1 LNRRAHRA
9 QIHPGGL
16 RYLGE
21 IGIFGRMTGPGEAM
35 PEVSVPSRPI
45 EGPSVWMGRDVR
57 VEDWRVELSAAAL
70 DEIRRVVDELR
81 SYPLP
86 TIVLGADDF
95 AMPAC
100 REAMA
105 QVRDILARGVR
116 FAIVDRLPMAEIDKG
131 EATAIY
137 WLLSSMIAR
146 PVAQKLDG
154 TLIYDV
160 LDTGQQ
166 ALPGSGIR
174 PDKTNIE
181 IRFHNDNAYNDAPPD
196 YVGLLCLRKA
206 MSGGH
211 SRVISFHTAYNEMLA
226 RAPERLARL
235 YEPFWF
241 DRQREFHPGENPVF
255 AAPIFDNGAELKARF
270 SVHQINSGY
279 ALKGEPLDAAGEAAL
294 SAMLDIFEDDA
305 LSVDF
310 DLEPGQMQF
319 VDNRALGHSRTA
331 FVDYPGAAEKRHL
344 VRLWLRDRGRRAY
357 PG

>member
-1 LNRRAHRA
+1 
-9 QIHPGGL
+9 
-16 RYLGE
+16 
-21 IGIFGRMTGPGEAM
+21 M
-35 PEVSVPSRPI
+35 PQLSFSTRPI
-45 EGPSVWMGRDVR
+45 DGPSVWRRRDILP
-57 VEDWRVELSAAAL
+57 EDWRVELTPACI
-70 DEIRRVVDELR
+70 DEIRRTVDELR
-81 SYPLP
+81 AYPLP

-95 AMPAC
+95 AMPGC

-105 QVRDILARGVR
+105 RVRGILASGVR
-116 FAIVDRLPMAEIDKG
+116 FAIVDRLPLSAMDAD

-166 ALPGSGIR
+166 ALPGSGVR

-181 IRFHNDNAYNDAPPD
+181 IRFHNDNAYNDTPPD
-196 YVGLLCLRKA
+196 YVGLLCLRQA

-211 SRVISFHTAYNEMLA
+211 SRVISFHTAHNALQA
-226 RAPERLARL
+226 RFPQRLARL
-235 YEPFWF
+235 YESFWF
-241 DRQREFHPGENPVF
+241 DRQREFHAGESPIF
-255 AAPIFDNGAELKARF
+255 AASAFDGGAEVKARF

-279 ALKGEPLDAAGEAAL
+279 ALRGEPLDEAGDAAL
-294 SAMLDIFEDDA
+294 SAMLEIFEDEA

-310 DLEPGQMQF
+310 DLEPGQLQF

-331 FVDYPGAAEKRHL
+331 FVDYPEPQARRHL
-344 VRLWLRDRGRRAY
+344 VRLWLRDGGRRAY